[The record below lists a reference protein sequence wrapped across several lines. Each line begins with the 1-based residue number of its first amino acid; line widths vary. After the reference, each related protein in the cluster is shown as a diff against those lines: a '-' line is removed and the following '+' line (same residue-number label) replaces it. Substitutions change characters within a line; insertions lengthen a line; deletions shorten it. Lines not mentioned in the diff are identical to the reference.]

1 MTKDEGRQTTLAD
14 AQIYEKAVVKDLA
27 AAGAI
32 RRRLLELGVVRGTV
46 ITPLFK
52 SPFGD
57 PVAFLIRG
65 TVIALRIA
73 DCKKILIYG

>member
-1 MTKDEGRQTTLAD
+1 MIKEKELPATLAD
-14 AQIYEKAVVKDLA
+14 ARIYEKATVKNLLA
-27 AAGAI
+27 EGAI
-32 RRRLLELGVVRGTV
+32 RRRLLELGVMQGTV

-65 TVIALRIA
+65 TVIALRIS
-73 DCKKILIYG
+73 DCKKILIL